1 MCVNQFHFRYTVFAY
16 LMHTVNILHIGS
28 IVWIKLWYH
37 YPYHGWEKERVYPY
51 TFSCQCNGGRV
62 GKKQCR
68 VHHSPCLL
76 CTSFLPTIRL
86 WSHKLYTSLASNLLC
101 ALLVW
106 ILSSLLSL
114 PPHLNPQSYH
124 SKLLLS
130 HLPVEASLESIRAEL
145 AAGSGIDMDDN
156 FLKIVHLRQNLEKVS
171 PLQLVSCPDPTPLH
185 KDRSDKGESRAQ
197 TPPSYTRIDQT
208 RGGLMP
214 RPHPL
219 TQGWISQGGSH
230 VPRPHPK
237 VEDLVTSDRSLRPH

>member
-1 MCVNQFHFRYTVFAY
+1 M
-16 LMHTVNILHIGS
+16 
-28 IVWIKLWYH
+28 
-37 YPYHGWEKERVYPY
+37 Y
-51 TFSCQCNGGRV
+51 TF
-62 GKKQCR
+62 
-68 VHHSPCLL
+68 
-76 CTSFLPTIRL
+76 
-86 WSHKLYTSLASNLLC
+86 LASNLLC

-171 PLQLVSCPDPTPLH
+171 PLQLVCPDPTLLH
-185 KDRSDKGESRAQ
+185 KDRSDKGGESRVQ

-208 RGGLMP
+208 RGGVSCPDPTLLHKGRSDKGGESRAQIP
-214 RPHPL
+214 PSYTRIDQTREGSLVSRPHSKEEGL
-219 TQGWISQGGSH
+219 M
-230 VPRPHPK
+230 
-237 VEDLVTSDRSLRPH
+237 TSDQSLRLH